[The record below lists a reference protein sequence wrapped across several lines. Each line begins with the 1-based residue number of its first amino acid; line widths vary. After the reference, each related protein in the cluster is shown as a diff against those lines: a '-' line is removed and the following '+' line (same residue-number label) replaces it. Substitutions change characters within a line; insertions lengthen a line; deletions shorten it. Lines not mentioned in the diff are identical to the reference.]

1 MWRVPAQGGEPELVL
16 DKDSWSL
23 IWAPDGEN
31 VCFAAQRGGQGNLY
45 EKEFG
50 SSTVRRLTDFAGRPG
65 YLGELNGS
73 DGEFL
78 YFTWNEDHGDLWVMD
93 AEQSH

>member
-1 MWRVPAQGGEPELVL
+1 MAVFVALVVAAVRLWSPEEGVTCTGRSSARRGE
-16 DKDSWSL
+16 
-23 IWAPDGEN
+23 
-31 VCFAAQRGGQGNLY
+31 
-45 EKEFG
+45 
-50 SSTVRRLTDFAGRPG
+50 RRLTDFAGRPG

-73 DGEFL
+73 GGEFL